1 MMENFYFYDCK
12 VLLKFKGKVLQL
24 YCSHLPMLICMVVT
38 DSTIVI
44 AGYPEDAAME
54 DFEPTM

>member
-1 MMENFYFYDCK
+1 MMENSYDCK
-12 VLLKFKGKVLQL
+12 VLLKFMEKFYSCNVHTSL
-24 YCSHLPMLICMVVT
+24 MLICMVVT